1 MQPEAAAWLQ
11 GPTLSVVVQS
21 LSLVRLF
28 ATPWPTAHQASRS
41 FTVFQSLLKFM
52 PVESVMPP
60 NHLILCHPLLLLLSI
75 PMENPMDSVEKPL
88 SVKWPHLRDFLRMKN
103 CHLRSSLHFPD
114 LVGGDQGVESEAES
128 CGRHSLL
135 PHTHTP
141 TPGGDQPIAPL
152 PPCLCLGPR
161 GAGHPLGAWV
171 PWAGA
176 M

>member
-1 MQPEAAAWLQ
+1 
-11 GPTLSVVVQS
+11 
-21 LSLVRLF
+21 
-28 ATPWPTAHQASRS
+28 
-41 FTVFQSLLKFM
+41 M
-52 PVESVMPP
+52 PGELVMPP

-135 PHTHTP
+135 PHPPPPRVGTSPVPLSPLVCVWALGGWPP
-141 TPGGDQPIAPL
+141 TGS
-152 PPCLCLGPR
+152 
-161 GAGHPLGAWV
+161 LGAV
-171 PWAGA
+171 GGSHVNQPRASSSSFRGHGLRGFHGRPHERAGPSGTSA
-176 M
+176 CLPSC